1 MEFWANVCCL
11 FILFKVAS
19 SMTSQC
25 YNEPSD
31 VIITREQPLLLH
43 CLQPDSCSDITSADV
58 TSQTVT
64 WMKDGDVIPF
74 NNIFGR
80 RSLLGNGS
88 LLVREPVNRVG
99 ASDSGFYSC
108 HVKHDSVIF
117 QSRVAHV
124 VVGVLGSFTKQPK
137 SVSCTAGATVRLACK
152 PSNAEPK
159 PVISWFRNN
168 SFIGNNS
175 IMTSQ
180 ANNTIVL
187 PNDELE
193 VCATM
198 DDVGEYYCVASNI
211 ARVRK
216 SSKVRL
222 TLYKDDT
229 QANISPIFVRKPKNR
244 SVIMGSRVYMDCLG
258 EGEPNPVMTWYK
270 DEIKLDFKS
279 QSNIVRVGI
288 GGLLIRNASSLH
300 SGSYTCVATN
310 INGRSNTT
318 AMLVVSDTYII
329 STTTITA
336 FPDQVIS
343 TPCNRT
349 PSTSHHVTS
358 LVNGLTLQSTSS
370 IENQISSLATHNT
383 LQCYAN
389 FDGSFQQRRIQLD
402 ILNKDTIYKK
412 LLETRLNATQQS
424 NDLQIHEAEL
434 GAFNITWN
442 HTNDETKFK
451 VFVFDAKLLTLRSIG
466 TSDTWATFDADPN
479 HLIIVCVFTYTHVGV
494 GEYNMTTSFIAPIS
508 VHTNITFDDCSSCE
522 ISGLS
527 TMATTTS
534 ITTTWNPCSTRHKL
548 CPFQLIFIQPT
559 RKTYTTR
566 NTTITTRG
574 LNKFT
579 EHTLKVC
586 VVGGRCSQQIQ
597 TTTIQSVPDLPPP
610 NITVVAETSSSAMIR
625 WSQLPQNHING
636 ILSGYKIRIRNK
648 VNHETAFHEIPATE
662 VQFLVTGLLR
672 NTEYLMQMQAFTGA
686 GGGPPSQK
694 YSFRTP
700 KRDRPE
706 STPPGKPLSLS
717 AQRSSTAITVQWR
730 PPVENMFVRYY
741 VIDWGK
747 RAPHEASRTVDN
759 KHRYYKISNLE
770 SSTQYFISVRAG
782 NNVGLGSKSLI
793 KVRTKSAEADI
804 EDLYPPLAL
813 NIDVLTPT
821 TMNVS
826 WLDSQATGK
835 VSHYYII
842 KYKTH
847 VPSEPRVRFLN
858 STTLY
863 CVIHALRPY
872 TMYEVTVRTVSGR
885 RRSSW
890 SMTESAITKQSKPT
904 TPPTDLTVMDLNELT
919 SVQLNWQ
926 PPDQPN
932 GELNGYLVFYTT
944 DPRHD
949 IANWVIEPVVGDKLS
964 TVIKGLTLDTQYYI
978 KVLARNTI
986 GVGPYSEII
995 EYKTKSTP
1003 HDVKESTWVMPTWML
1018 YVIIG
1023 GVALLVISVVA
1034 IATLVVCRNRNVDRT
1049 KYKNRKTNGVRP
1061 PSGRNDGDGWS
1072 RNGSN
1077 IMTSA
1082 PLLHHDD
1089 IIELQSLRAGQCKCD
1104 HARTPSEIIS
1114 INNGINCNHVI
1125 RDNGRN
1131 NSHYMYN
1138 GRGTPKFARTV
1149 SPSYQDCTG
1158 DSAYSSDPPIIHY
1171 NNDVRDHSSSKLS
1184 DCDVRRGIPQT
1195 EYSCRNSL
1203 TNSMISDETNS
1214 DLADVEDFVRGMK
1227 TSCSSDLT

>member
-1 MEFWANVCCL
+1 MLRETMDLRANVCCL
-11 FILFKVAS
+11 FILFKVAA

-43 CLQPDSCSDITSADV
+43 CLRPDSCSDITSADV

-108 HVKHDSVIF
+108 HVKHDSAIF

-137 SVSCTAGATVRLACK
+137 SVSCTVGTTVRFACK

-180 ANNTIVL
+180 SNNTIVL

-193 VCATM
+193 VRATM
-198 DDVGEYYCVASNI
+198 GDVGEYYCVASNI
-211 ARVRK
+211 ARVRR
-216 SSKVRL
+216 SSKV
-222 TLYKDDT
+222 TLSLYEDGT
-229 QANISPIFVRKPKNR
+229 QANTSPIFVRKPKNH
-244 SVIMGSRVYMDCLG
+244 SVIIGTHVYMDCLS
-258 EGEPNPVMTWYK
+258 EGNPNPVMTWYK
-270 DEIKLDFKS
+270 DGIKLDFNS
-279 QSNIVRVGI
+279 QSSIVHVGVA
-288 GGLLIRNASSLH
+288 GLLIRNTSSSH
-300 SGSYTCVATN
+300 SGRYTCVATN
-310 INGRSNTT
+310 RNGRSDTT
-318 AMLVVSDTYII
+318 SLLVVSDTYNT

-336 FPDQVIS
+336 FPNQVIS
-343 TPCNRT
+343 TPCNT
-349 PSTSHHVTS
+349 TLPTSHQVTS
-358 LVNGLTLQSTSS
+358 LVNGLTLQSTSP
-370 IENQISSLATHNT
+370 IENQVSVTLTHIPALTTHNI
-383 LQCYAN
+383 LQCYVN
-389 FDGSFQQRRIQLD
+389 CDGIFQQRRIELN
-402 ILNKDTIYKK
+402 ILNKDTIYKT
-412 LLETRLNATQQS
+412 LLATRLNATQQS
-424 NDLQIHEAEL
+424 NNLHVYEAEL
-434 GAFNITWN
+434 GSFNITWN
-442 HTNDETKFK
+442 HVNDQTKFK
-451 VFVFDAKLLTLRSIG
+451 VFVFDAKLLTI
-466 TSDTWATFDADPN
+466 F
-479 HLIIVCVFTYTHVGV
+479 YTK
-494 GEYNMTTSFIAPIS
+494 
-508 VHTNITFDDCSSCE
+508 
-522 ISGLS
+522 LS
-527 TMATTTS
+527 HQA
-534 ITTTWNPCSTRHKL
+534 
-548 CPFQLIFIQPT
+548 
-559 RKTYTTR
+559 YTTR
-566 NTTITTRG
+566 NTTITTDG

-579 EHTLKVC
+579 EYSLKVC
-586 VVGGRCSQQIQ
+586 VVGGKCSQQIQ
-597 TTTIQSVPDLPPP
+597 TTTLQSVPDLPPP

-636 ILSGYKIRIRNK
+636 ILSGYKIRVRNK
-648 VNHETAFHEIPATE
+648 VNHETTFHEIPSTE
-662 VQFLVTGLLR
+662 VRFLVAGLSR

-747 RAPHEASRTVDN
+747 RAPHEVTRTVDN
-759 KHRYYKISNLE
+759 KHRYYRISNLE
-770 SSTQYFISVRAG
+770 PSSQYFISVRAG
-782 NNVGLGSKSLI
+782 NKVGLGSKSLI

-847 VPSEPRVRFLN
+847 IPSEPRVRFLN

-904 TPPTDLTVMDLNELT
+904 TPPTDLTVMDLDELT

-1061 PSGRNDGDGWS
+1061 PGGRNDGDGWS

-1077 IMTSA
+1077 VMTSA

-1131 NSHYMYN
+1131 NHHYMYN
-1138 GRGTPKFARTV
+1138 GRGTPKYTRTT
-1149 SPSYQDCTG
+1149 SPSYPDCTG
-1158 DSAYSSDPPIIHY
+1158 DSAYSSDHPIIHY
-1171 NNDVRDHSSSKLS
+1171 NNDVRNHSPSKLS
-1184 DCDVRRGIPQT
+1184 KYKPGDCDVRRGIPQT